1 MKKFRGRQWL
11 VRQAVPLLLLA
22 LMVALPWFSP
32 PALER
37 SLLRLEGLLY
47 DAKVQYLPPWPRSVS
62 NIQIV
67 DIDEASLHDIGRM
80 PWDRSQFVKLTTS
93 LAQAGAVLVVY
104 DVLFSEPQPNAALT
118 ALQSWPQQSMLSEAQ
133 RQSLLNYATALAP
146 DVRFAAAM
154 QSVEV
159 VLANVLHRHGKL
171 RTGLL
176 SPQLQQNPSG
186 QIIQTGHTGQ
196 QSVLQQRPVG
206 TTPFEP
212 FSGFAAPIP
221 VLANAASGQGF
232 INAEADADGFI
243 RRVALLHELDQQ
255 LYPSLALEAF
265 RVYSLIDQLRPA
277 WLQQASAAYLQGV
290 QIGNSLIRTDQ
301 QGRILIPFRGGARH
315 YPYSSAADV
324 LRDRIDDQRFD
335 QAVVFVG
342 TSATGLADLQA
353 TPTSLTF
360 PGVEIHATVFDGLMS
375 PQSLPYRPDW
385 SAGAMLL
392 QLLVLGLF
400 CLWLFPRLGP
410 LSSVAAALLLMLL
423 AVAVNLWLWRVQVLD
438 LPLLNPLLLVVLLS
452 VYFISYGFVRETR
465 RRKQINAVFDQYLPP
480 AHIQRLLDDPGSVSL
495 AGEKKQLSVLFCDIR
510 SFTAIS
516 EQMSAQALKL
526 WLNQYFSV
534 MTQAILAHDGTID
547 KYVGDMVMAFWG
559 APLAEPAHAS
569 KSIRAAFAML
579 HALEPLNQQYQ
590 AAGKPVARI
599 GIGIHTG
606 EMNVGDMGSDFR
618 RSYTVIGDAVNLGSR
633 LEGLTKFYGLPLL
646 VSEDTKAEAHELA
659 YLLVDKVRVKGKQ
672 IPIRIYL
679 PLEPDVAAPLLRDCQ
694 VFEQAL
700 EAYFQQDFIQA
711 RAQLLG
717 LQAALQSSAE
727 LSGLPYITGLIV
739 LYLQRIDAFLQ
750 QGPGADWDGSYSHAS
765 K

>member
-1 MKKFRGRQWL
+1 MAQIGRYKWL
-11 VRQAVPLLLLA
+11 ARQSMPLLLLA
-22 LMVALPWFSP
+22 FVLILQWWP
-32 PALER
+32 PPGLER

-67 DIDEASLHDIGRM
+67 DIDEASLHEIGRM
-80 PWDRSQFVKLTTS
+80 PWDRNQFVQLTTK
-93 LAQAGAVLVVY
+93 LAEAGAVLVVY

-118 ALQSWPQQSMLSEAQ
+118 ALQSWPQQSTLSNAQ
-133 RQSLLNYATALAP
+133 RQSLLNYAAGLDP
-146 DVRFAAAM
+146 DLQFATAM

-159 VLANVLHRHGKL
+159 VLANVLHRHGSL

-176 SPQLQQNPSG
+176 YPQMHQNPSG
-186 QIIQTGHTGQ
+186 QTTQPGP
-196 QSVLQQRPVG
+196 QSVQQQRPAG
-206 TTPFEP
+206 ATPFEP

-243 RRVALLHELDQQ
+243 RRVALVHELDKQ

-265 RVYSLIDQLRPA
+265 RVYSLVEQLQPA
-277 WLQQASAAYLQGV
+277 WLQQADHAYLQGV

-301 QGRILIPFRGGARH
+301 QGRILIPYRGGARH

-324 LRDRIDDQRFD
+324 LLDRIDDKRFD

-360 PGVEIHATVFDGLMS
+360 PGVEIHATVFDGLMA
-375 PQSLPYRPDW
+375 PDRLPYRPDW
-385 SAGAMLL
+385 WAGAMLL
-392 QLLVLGLF
+392 QLLMLGVF
-400 CLWLFPRLGP
+400 CWWLFPRLGP

-438 LPLLNPLLLVVLLS
+438 LPLLNLLLLVVLLS
-452 VYFISYGFVRETR
+452 VYYISYGFVRETR

-516 EQMSAQALKL
+516 EQMSAQELKL

-534 MTQAILAHDGTID
+534 MTQAIQTHDGTID

-569 KSIRAAFAML
+569 KSIQAAFAML
-579 HALEPLNQQYQ
+579 HALELLNQQYQ
-590 AAGKPVARI
+590 AAGKPVAHI

-633 LEGLTKFYGLPLL
+633 LEGLTKFYGVPLL
-646 VSEDTKAEAHELA
+646 VSEDTKAEASELA

-679 PLEPDVAAPLLRDCQ
+679 PLEPGIKEPLLSHCQ
-694 VFEQAL
+694 AFERAV
-700 EAYFQQDFIQA
+700 EAYIQQDFIQA
-711 RAQLLG
+711 RAQLLT
-717 LQAALQSSAE
+717 LQAALAGNTGQSM
-727 LSGLPYITGLIV
+727 LPFIAGLIV
-739 LYLQRIDAFLQ
+739 LYLQRINTFLLQ
-750 QGPGADWDGSYSHAS
+750 SPAPDWDGSYSHVS

>member
-1 MKKFRGRQWL
+1 MTRSRLRKWLARQSI
-11 VRQAVPLLLLA
+11 PLLLLA
-22 LMVALPWFSP
+22 LVLALQWLP
-32 PALER
+32 PAGLER

-67 DIDEASLHDIGRM
+67 DIDEASLHEIGRM
-80 PWDRSQFVKLTTS
+80 PWDRSQFERLTTR
-93 LAQAGAVLVVY
+93 LAEAGAVLVVY

-118 ALQSWPQQSMLSEAQ
+118 ALQNWPQQSVLSEAQ
-133 RQSLLNYATALAP
+133 RQSLLSYAAGLDP
-146 DVRFAAAM
+146 DLRFAAAM

-159 VLANVLHRHGKL
+159 VLANVLHRHGRL
-171 RTGLL
+171 RTGQL
-176 SPQLQQNPSG
+176 SRYMSQNPSG
-186 QIIQTGHTGQ
+186 QIIPTGQ
-196 QSVLQQRPVG
+196 QNVWQQRPAG

-212 FSGFAAPIP
+212 FSGFAAPITK
-221 VLANAASGQGF
+221 LASAASGQGF

-243 RRVALLHELDQQ
+243 RRVALLHELDTQ

-265 RVYSLIDQLRPA
+265 RVYSLVEQVQPA
-277 WLQQASAAYLQGV
+277 WLQQAGHAYLHGV

-324 LRDRIDDQRFD
+324 LGDRIDDQRFD

-385 SAGAMLL
+385 WTGAMLL
-392 QLLVLGLF
+392 QMLILAMF

-423 AVAVNLWLWRVQVLD
+423 AVGVNLWLWRVQVLD
-438 LPLLNPLLLVVLLS
+438 LPLLNLLLLVVLLS

-465 RRKQINAVFDQYLPP
+465 RRKRINAVFDQYLPP

-516 EQMSAQALKL
+516 EQMSAQELKL

-534 MTQAILAHDGTID
+534 MTQAIQAHDGTID

-579 HALEPLNQQYQ
+579 HALEQLNHQFH

-633 LEGLTKFYGLPLL
+633 LEGLTKFYGVPLL
-646 VSEDTKAEAHELA
+646 VSEDTKAGASELA

-679 PLEPDVAAPLLRDCQ
+679 PLDSDIKEPLLSHCQ
-694 VFEQAL
+694 TFEQAL
-700 EAYFQQDFIQA
+700 AAYFQQEFSQA
-711 RAQLLG
+711 SEQLLG
-717 LQAALQSSAE
+717 LQQALQFSPAVPGQPN
-727 LSGLPYITGLIV
+727 LTGLIA

-750 QGPGADWDGSYSHAS
+750 HGPGADWDGSHSHTS

>member
-1 MKKFRGRQWL
+1 MTRSRLRKWLARQSM
-11 VRQAVPLLLLA
+11 PLLLLA
-22 LMVALPWFSP
+22 LVLTLQWLPP
-32 PALER
+32 PGLER

-67 DIDEASLHDIGRM
+67 DIDEASLHEIGRM
-80 PWDRSQFVKLTTS
+80 PWDRSQFERLTTR
-93 LAQAGAVLVVY
+93 LAEAGAVLVVY
-104 DVLFSEPQPNAALT
+104 DVLFSEPQANVALT
-118 ALQSWPQQSMLSEAQ
+118 ALHSWPQQATLSDGQ
-133 RQSLLNYATALAP
+133 RQSLLTYAAGLDP
-146 DVRFAAAM
+146 DLQFAATM

-159 VLANVLHRHGKL
+159 VLANVLHRHGRL
-171 RTGLL
+171 RTGQIGHI
-176 SPQLQQNPSG
+176 SDTG
-186 QIIQTGHTGQ
+186 QTVQ
-196 QSVLQQRPVG
+196 QSVQQQRPAG

-212 FSGFAAPIP
+212 FSGFAAPISS
-221 VLANAASGQGF
+221 LANAASGQGF

-243 RRVALLHELDQQ
+243 RRVALLHELDKQ

-265 RVYSLIDQLRPA
+265 RVYSLVEQLQPA
-277 WLQQASAAYLQGV
+277 WLQQAGHAYLQGV

-360 PGVEIHATVFDGLMS
+360 PGVEIHATVFDGLMA
-375 PQSLPYRPDW
+375 PDSLPYRPDW
-385 SAGAMLL
+385 WAGAMLL
-392 QLLVLGLF
+392 QLLMLGMF

-423 AVAVNLWLWRVQVLD
+423 AVGVNLWLWRVQVLD
-438 LPLLNPLLLVVLLS
+438 LPLLNLLLLLVLLS
-452 VYFISYGFVRETR
+452 VYYISYGFVRETR

-516 EQMSAQALKL
+516 EQMSAQELKL

-534 MTQAILAHDGTID
+534 MTQAIQAHDGTID

-569 KSIRAAFAML
+569 KSILAAFAML
-579 HALEPLNQQYQ
+579 HALELLNQQYQ

-633 LEGLTKFYGLPLL
+633 LEGLTKFYGVPLL
-646 VSEDTKAEAHELA
+646 VSEDTKAEASELA

-679 PLEPDVAAPLLRDCQ
+679 PLDSDIKEPLLSHCQ
-694 VFEQAL
+694 TFEQAL
-700 EAYFQQDFIQA
+700 AAYFQQQFIQA
-711 RAQLLG
+711 REQLLE
-717 LQAALQSSAE
+717 LQQALQVDAKLPE
-727 LSGLPYITGLIV
+727 QPNLSGLIT